1 MSRIKTIYSN
11 QVLYAGPSPA
21 TGAQASGDIKKINN
35 LQSLGNSF
43 TYSLEDI
50 NIYGSL
56 AAKERVNLEGADVSL
71 DFSYYLTDF
80 QNEVNLGFA
89 VGSDINA
96 ISYFLTKTQEDRN
109 YYRYVAPEGYDAVGL
124 ANSSGAVMGIGN
136 GFLSSYGLALQV
148 GDFPTATVGV
158 SALNAN
164 AVLDGVAQETPA
176 VDPQTGRQLSGTF
189 TLESPISDNPAGKPT
204 IIKPGDVVV
213 EFSNDDAGAF
223 QALGD
228 LIVQNVSLDFDL
240 NLEPIRKLGSRLPV
254 SRDLT
259 PPIQV
264 NVGVEALMA
273 DLVENN
279 LVDFLC
285 DEPATDITV
294 SLYDNSCDAGGPTQD
309 PEDIFAKIIIKN
321 AKLTSQD
328 LSGTIGPNDTVSLQ
342 FQSQIGGPNDTENG
356 LFMSGVTGYA
366 GGSGISS
373 T

>member
-11 QVLYAGPSPA
+11 QVLFAGPSPA

-35 LQSLGNSF
+35 VQSLGNSF
-43 TYSLEDI
+43 TYALEDI
-50 NIYGSL
+50 NVYGQL
-56 AAKERVNLEGADVSL
+56 AAKERINMEGAEVAL

-80 QNEVNLGFA
+80 ENENNLGFA
-89 VGSDINA
+89 VGSNINA
-96 ISYFLTKTQEDRN
+96 ISYFLNKTEEDRN
-109 YYRYVAPEGYDAVGL
+109 YFRYIAPEGYDAVGL

-136 GFLSSYGLALQV
+136 GYLSSYGLSLQV
-148 GDFPTATVGV
+148 GDFPTATVSV
-158 SALNAN
+158 TALNAN
-164 AVLDGVAQETPA
+164 AVVDGVAEETPA
-176 VDPQTGRQLSGTF
+176 VDPETGRQLTGTF
-189 TLESPISDNPAGKPT
+189 TLPSPIPDSPAGKPT

-213 EFSNDDAGAF
+213 EFSNDAAGVF
-223 QALGD
+223 QALSE
-228 LIVQNVSLDFDL
+228 LIVQNVSVDFDL
-240 NLEPIRKLGSRLPV
+240 NLEPIRKLGSRLPIA
-254 SRDLT
+254 RDLT

-264 NVGVEALMA
+264 NVGVEALMN
-273 DLVENN
+273 DLQENN

-285 DEPATDITV
+285 SEPSTDITV

-309 PEDIFAKIIIKN
+309 PEDIFAKIIIKG

-342 FQSQIGGPNDTENG
+342 FQSQVGGPNDTDNG

-373 T
+373 S